1 MKWTARSEI
10 GHVRKNNEDAYFAT
24 DEKGGLFIVAD
35 GMGGH
40 AAGERASSLAT
51 EILSHSLMED
61 TERTPR
67 TLQEAVM
74 RANAEILLEAR
85 QHEELKG
92 MGTTCTL
99 LTVLGEKLL
108 FTNIG
113 DSRLYR
119 LREGRLELL
128 TRDDSF
134 VNYLVE
140 LGEITQEEAKNHPNR
155 NMLTRA
161 LGTDEHLE
169 VYIEEGEW
177 KKGDRYLLCSDGLS
191 SMVEDGRMEELL
203 QGDDLEAVADAL
215 VQEALSEG
223 GRDNITLVLIEME

>member
-10 GHVRKNNEDAYFAT
+10 GRVRKNNEDAYFAT

-40 AAGERASSLAT
+40 AAGERASLLAT
-51 EILSHSLMED
+51 EILSQSIVAT
-61 TERTPR
+61 TERNPKI
-67 TLQEAVM
+67 LQDAVM
-74 RANAEILLEAR
+74 RANAEILHEAR
-85 QHEELKG
+85 QHDELKG

-99 LTVLGEKLL
+99 LTFSEEDFY

-119 LREGRLELL
+119 LREESLELL

-140 LGEITQEEAKNHPNR
+140 LGEITEEEARSHPNR

-169 VYIEEGEW
+169 VHIEKGQW
-177 KKGDRYLLCSDGLS
+177 VRGDRYLLCSDGLS

-203 QGDDLEAVADAL
+203 LGEDLEVVADELA
-215 VQEALSEG
+215 QEALSEG